1 MAADAGGNRTA
12 ATIVLLFVA
21 AVLLYFFSLIREIL
35 ALVFIA
41 ALIAV
46 YLSHL
51 TDILVRRI
59 KVPRGLGLTLA
70 FFISLAAVV
79 GTGALIIPSLV
90 RQVQDLLGA
99 LPAYANDLDRQLI
112 ALGERYPILERATQS
127 GEEGGMVESMLTNA
141 ATFLRS
147 SMLPYLTAG
156 GKLTIEFLSVIAMAI
171 YMAKSPARYREGLV
185 NIFPPRVRAV
195 ARTTVADLGITL
207 KTWIWA
213 QLFAMAVLGVLT
225 WLGLWALRVPY
236 SLAFGVFTG
245 AVAIIPFFGTIVST
259 FLPALLVLTVSGPV
273 HAVAVAGLGIGVHL
287 IEANVVAPLIFEH
300 KLSLPPVFTI
310 VSVLVM
316 GTIMGVFGLLVAV
329 PTLAVVMVVTR
340 DVLYAEVYRDF
351 SPDRMP
357 AAVLVETRTGERP
370 VIVVPPTE
378 EHRGSQVTQS
388 IVE

>member
-1 MAADAGGNRTA
+1 MVGDAAANRTA
-12 ATIVLLFVA
+12 ATIFLIFVA
-21 AVLLYFFSLIREIL
+21 ALLLYFFSLIREVVV
-35 ALVFIA
+35 LVFIA
-41 ALIAV
+41 TLIAV

-51 TDILVRRI
+51 TDILVRRVR
-59 KVPRGLGLTLA
+59 VPRGLGLTLA
-70 FFISLAAVV
+70 FFLSLAAVV
-79 GTGALIIPSLV
+79 AVGALIIPNLV
-90 RQVQDLLGA
+90 RQVRDLLGA
-99 LPAYANDLDRQLI
+99 LPAYASDLDRQLV
-112 ALGERYPILERATQS
+112 ALGERYPILERATRQS
-127 GEEGGMVESMLTNA
+127 DEGGVVGSMLGNTA
-141 ATFLRS
+141 AFLRG

-171 YMAKSPARYREGLV
+171 YLAKSPARYREGLIAV
-185 NIFPPRVRAV
+185 FPPRVRAI

-213 QLFAMAVLGVLT
+213 QLFAMTVLGVLT

-236 SLAFGVFTG
+236 PLAFGVFTG
-245 AVAIIPFFGTIVST
+245 AVAIVPFFGTIVST
-259 FLPALLVLTVSGPV
+259 FLPALLVLTLSGPV
-273 HAVAVAGLGIGVHL
+273 HAVAVAALGIGVHL

-316 GTIMGVFGLLVAV
+316 GTIMGAFGLLVAV

-340 DVLYAEVYRDF
+340 DVLFAEVYHDF

-388 IVE
+388 IVQ